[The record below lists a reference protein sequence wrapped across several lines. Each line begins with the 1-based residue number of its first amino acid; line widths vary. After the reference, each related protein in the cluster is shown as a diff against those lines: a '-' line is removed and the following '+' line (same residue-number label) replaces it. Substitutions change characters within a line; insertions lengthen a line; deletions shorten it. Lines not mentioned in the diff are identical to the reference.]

1 MNPVGEV
8 LVGLVILVGL
18 AGIVVPVLPGL
29 VLVVGAVLVWSLEES
44 TTLGWIVF
52 GAAVV
57 LAAAATVIKY
67 LVPGRKLQE
76 SGIPFSTMMLAVA
89 GAIIGFFAIPVVGG
103 PIGFMAAIY
112 LLQWRRLG
120 RDAAWPATVK
130 TAEVIALSIG
140 IELGGALLIAGIWL
154 AAALLG

>member
-1 MNPVGEV
+1 
-8 LVGLVILVGL
+8 
-18 AGIVVPVLPGL
+18 
-29 VLVVGAVLVWSLEES
+29 
-44 TTLGWIVF
+44 
-52 GAAVV
+52 
-57 LAAAATVIKY
+57 
-67 LVPGRKLQE
+67 
-76 SGIPFSTMMLAVA
+76 VA

-103 PIGFMAAIY
+103 PIGFMAEIY

-120 RDAAWPATVK
+120 REAAWPATVK